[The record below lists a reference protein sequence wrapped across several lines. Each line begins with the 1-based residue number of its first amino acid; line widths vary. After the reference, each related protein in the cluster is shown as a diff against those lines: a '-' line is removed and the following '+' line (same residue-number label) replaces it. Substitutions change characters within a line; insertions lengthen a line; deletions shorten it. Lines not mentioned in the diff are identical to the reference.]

1 MGILGKTLEKMK
13 PSYTTTL
20 SRKPQ
25 GNSTEQVAVCRL
37 MHVVALCFQ
46 AYKLDI
52 RLTVFP
58 VEWKLKKIFN
68 DKTRERIVREVSS
81 TTRMV
86 AFISFQDDHASVEIT
101 FSEGKKAVKKI
112 RVRYDFNQ
120 KQLIFIAEIML

>member
-1 MGILGKTLEKMK
+1 MK

-20 SRKPQ
+20 SRQPY

-37 MHVVALCFQ
+37 MHVADLCFQ

-58 VEWKLKKIFN
+58 IELELVKIFN
-68 DKTRERIVREVSS
+68 DETRERIVREVSS

-86 AFISFQDDHASVEIT
+86 SFISFHGDHASVEIT
-101 FSEGKKAVKKI
+101 FSKGKKAVKKI
-112 RVRYDFNQ
+112 RVRYDFSQ
-120 KQLIFIAEIML
+120 KRLIFIAEISL